1 MAKVGDIPGNRRK
14 TEEGSETWGS
24 GGGGKKNFKAPTE
37 TETKQVE
44 SKGSSFTTGAK
55 QTEIRVSEIKHPER
69 QTIVPVEKSQIEI
82 VPKTEI
88 RLRAEKPK
96 EVSSSSPPLSSKPK
110 EVIPLESSLPPL
122 EDPSVILLS
131 PASTRRSDS
140 TMLKE
145 TEETKEA
152 VYKEE
157 TETHEEVTEN
167 ISESLDIKQLTAV
180 QKQMTKNK
188 QMTSTTNSSLS
199 SKHEDYADL
208 VEEVKHI
215 KEDKARRVVL

>member
-1 MAKVGDIPGNRRK
+1 
-14 TEEGSETWGS
+14 
-24 GGGGKKNFKAPTE
+24 
-37 TETKQVE
+37 
-44 SKGSSFTTGAK
+44 
-55 QTEIRVSEIKHPER
+55 
-69 QTIVPVEKSQIEI
+69 
-82 VPKTEI
+82 
-88 RLRAEKPK
+88 
-96 EVSSSSPPLSSKPK
+96 
-110 EVIPLESSLPPL
+110 
-122 EDPSVILLS
+122 
-131 PASTRRSDS
+131 
-140 TMLKE
+140 MLKETE

-188 QMTSTTNSSLS
+188 QMASTTNSSLS

-215 KEDKARRVVL
+215 KEDKARFVEHIFTFLYLVVVRK

>member
-1 MAKVGDIPGNRRK
+1 MAKVGDILGNRSK

-24 GGGGKKNFKAPTE
+24 GGGGKKNFKDPTE

-96 EVSSSSPPLSSKPK
+96 DVSSSPPLSSKPK
-110 EVIPLESSLPPL
+110 EVLPLESSLPPL

-152 VYKEE
+152 VHKEE
-157 TETHEEVTEN
+157 TETHKEVTEN

-215 KEDKARRVVL
+215 KEDKARCIVL

>member
-1 MAKVGDIPGNRRK
+1 MAKVGDILGNRSK

-44 SKGSSFTTGAK
+44 SKGFTTGAK

-215 KEDKARRVVL
+215 KEDKARCVVL

>member
-44 SKGSSFTTGAK
+44 SKGFTTGAK

-82 VPKTEI
+82 VPKTEV
-88 RLRAEKPK
+88 RLKAEKPK

-152 VYKEE
+152 LFKEE
-157 TETHEEVTEN
+157 TETHKEVTEN

-215 KEDKARRVVL
+215 KEDKARCVVL

>member
-24 GGGGKKNFKAPTE
+24 GGGGKKNFKDPTE

-44 SKGSSFTTGAK
+44 SKGFTTGAK

-82 VPKTEI
+82 VPKTEV

-96 EVSSSSPPLSSKPK
+96 EISSSSPPLSSKPK
-110 EVIPLESSLPPL
+110 DVIPLESSLPPL

-145 TEETKEA
+145 TETEETKE
-152 VYKEE
+152 VVEE

-215 KEDKARRVVL
+215 KEDKARCIVL